1 MYFLCIINFLFPCW
15 ACPPCL
21 KSSVFWYRALS
32 GGSCS
37 VDRNNDDRNND
48 NNTVISNL
56 LALYII
62 KMGIYP

>member
-1 MYFLCIINFLFPCW
+1 M
-15 ACPPCL
+15 
-21 KSSVFWYRALS
+21 
-32 GGSCS
+32 
-37 VDRNNDDRNND
+37 DRNNDDRNND